1 MNAEEKYQAELKQS
15 DIDHHTPTAG
25 AMTGH
30 IIANLVIHSLKI
42 NQASLFA
49 KGSASL
55 FLDEYAEKWLNF
67 EKNEFEQLN
76 HLLVNNG
83 ESIPTTTDQFKEFT
97 MLEENGADKYNDGD
111 DQLFV
116 LVKDFDTQTL
126 FITKA
131 IALAEK
137 EDWPELAQNL
147 TNLLAWIKEQ
157 IRLTQN
163 FLGHDLREG
172 LYNEEDEDDDGDDF

>member
-15 DIDHHTPTAG
+15 DLDHHQPTAA

-30 IIANLVIHSLKI
+30 IISNLLIHSLKI
-42 NQASLFA
+42 NQANLFA

-55 FLDEYAEKWLNF
+55 FLAEKAADWIAYERQKF
-67 EKNEFEQLN
+67 DQLS

-83 ESIPTTTDQFKEFT
+83 ESIPTITAQFKEYT
-97 MLEENGADKYNDGD
+97 MLEEDGSSKYLAGDK
-111 DQLFV
+111 QLFA

-131 IALAEK
+131 IALANNES
-137 EDWPELAQNL
+137 WLELSANL
-147 TNLLAWIKEQ
+147 TNLMAWIKEQ
-157 IRLTQN
+157 IRVTQD
-163 FLGHDLREG
+163 FLGHELKEG
-172 LYNEEDEDDDGDDF
+172 LYVEDDDDDF

>member
-15 DIDHHTPTAG
+15 DLDHHQPTAA

-30 IIANLVIHSLKI
+30 IISNLLIHSLKI
-42 NQASLFA
+42 NQANLFA

-55 FLDEYAEKWLNF
+55 FLGEKAAGWIAY
-67 EKNEFEQLN
+67 ERQEFDQLN

-83 ESIPTTTDQFKEFT
+83 E
-97 MLEENGADKYNDGD
+97 EEDGSSKYLAGDK
-111 DQLFV
+111 QLFA

-131 IALAEK
+131 IALANNES
-137 EDWPELAQNL
+137 WLELSANL
-147 TNLLAWIKEQ
+147 TNLMAWIKEQ
-157 IRLTQN
+157 IRVTQD
-163 FLGHDLREG
+163 FLGHELKEG
-172 LYNEEDEDDDGDDF
+172 LYVEDDDDDF

>member
-15 DIDHHTPTAG
+15 DVDHHTPTAG

-30 IIANLVIHSLKI
+30 IIANLAIHSLKI

-49 KGSASL
+49 KGKISL
-55 FLDEYAEKWLNF
+55 FLGNYAEKWLNF
-67 EKNEFEQLN
+67 EKAEFEQLN
-76 HLLVNNG
+76 HLLVNNN
-83 ESIPTTTDQFKEFT
+83 ESIPTTTDQFKELS
-97 MLEENGADKYNDGD
+97 MLEENGADKYNDGN

-116 LVKDFDTQTL
+116 LVKDFDTQIL

-131 IALAEK
+131 ISLAK
-137 EDWPELAQNL
+137 QEDWPELAQNL
-147 TNLLAWIKEQ
+147 TDLLAWIKEQ
-157 IRLTQN
+157 IDLAQK

-172 LYNEEDEDDDGDDF
+172 LYNEEEDDF